1 MWLFNLLCNSVVLRI
16 LDSVILGINMLPLN
30 MPIGKTGFN
39 SYFYILQNYSAVK
52 NKSWFY
58 HVPKF

>member
-1 MWLFNLLCNSVVLRI
+1 MWLFNLLCDSVELRI
-16 LDSVILGINMLPLN
+16 LGGVILGVNTLPLN
-30 MPIGKTGFN
+30 VTIGKTGFN

-52 NKSWFY
+52 N